1 MTSKLKTDVLETVS
15 GSGTIAL
22 TNQLS
27 GMTTASLPT
36 LTSAEMPA
44 GSVINTQH
52 YPIGTYTTSAGVLS
66 EVFTISFTKSE
77 ASSYLIISLDFGYSS
92 PTFTSSDTN
101 QRMRLKNKTSNT
113 ELKSSTFS
121 SYSGDTG
128 TFFDTD
134 TNNLYGVAINS
145 AAYFNYHTFNIST
158 VLKDTSAGAGA
169 NTFGFTQYA
178 QNSSIQ
184 INKWQQGSILIQ
196 EIKG

>member
-1 MTSKLKTDVLETVS
+1 MTSKLKTDVLETGS

-22 TNQLS
+22 NNQLS
-27 GMTTASLPT
+27 GMTHAS
-36 LTSAEMPA
+36 MPS

-52 YPIGTYTTSAGVLS
+52 YPIGTYTTTAGVLS

-77 ASSYLIISLDFGYSS
+77 ASSYLIISLDFGYSA
-92 PTFTSSDTN
+92 PTFSNADTN
-101 QRMRLKNKTSNT
+101 QRMRFKNKTSDTN
-113 ELKSSTFS
+113 LKSSTFS
-121 SYSGDTG
+121 SYSGDSG

-134 TNNLYGVAINS
+134 TNNAYGVTISS
-145 AAYFNYHTFNIST
+145 AAHFSYHTFNIST
-158 VLKDTSAGAGA
+158 VFKDTTAGAGA